1 MATTTPFTYNPG
13 SPIAGQNQSGS
24 IAYGDTNLVNGGDDY
39 SGNPGGKKWWM
50 GADEENKYIICKDV
64 STSDWPTQTPEGDI
78 GSVRFWGSA
87 KTDAAFVLRVN
98 TLPARAGLIPL
109 DDVFEC
115 KDWLDTNGYWTNFGI
130 PNPPP
135 GDRQR
140 FAIIDFYRNPSSL
153 GSGYGVDNLAY
164 SSEND
169 TMYAFNTNTWNY
181 SGFGNANLDN
191 LSSLISGSRTF
202 G

>member
-1 MATTTPFTYNPG
+1 
-13 SPIAGQNQSGS
+13 
-24 IAYGDTNLVNGGDDY
+24 
-39 SGNPGGKKWWM
+39 M

-87 KTDAAFVLRVN
+87 KTDSAFVLRVN

-115 KDWLDTNGYWTNFGI
+115 KDWLDTNGYWTNFSI
-130 PNPPP
+130 PTPPP

-153 GSGYGVDNLAY
+153 GSGYGVDTSIDKIIKSFDNNINVINADINNRLDYFSDNSFDYVILAQSLQVVNDPVNLIK
-164 SSEND
+164 EIVN
-169 TMYAFNTNTWNY
+169 
-181 SGFGNANLDN
+181 GQ
-191 LSSLISGSRTF
+191 
-202 G
+202 